1 MRAKTRHASPVS
13 LQYLP
18 GLDGIR
24 GVAVVAVIATHTVAS
39 IPGGFLSV
47 DVFFALSG
55 YLITSLL
62 VAEWRRADTISL
74 GWFWA
79 RRARRLLPALFLMLT
94 AVGAGA
100 ALWPQ
105 IFGSPSL
112 RGDTLATV
120 FYVANWHFI
129 ADHTNYFL
137 ANGGASPLLHTWSL
151 AIEEQFYLVW
161 PIVVLAVL
169 GLRRPRRR
177 RAIDLGLG
185 LDLDRDSHNGPDTNG
200 GAGRRRLGVL
210 FAVAATGAVA
220 SALWMAMLT
229 HGGGDTTRAFYA
241 SDTRAQAI
249 LVGAALALG
258 SVLWGPARS
267 LRARCAVLAWGVA
280 GVTGTALLWIFV
292 PASSLWVFRGGFLVA
307 ALCTAGVI
315 ACVAN
320 LPSSPLVRMLSWRPL
335 GYVGR
340 ISYGMYLWYW
350 PMILVLSAPRTGLQ
364 GYPLLLVRLVVII
377 AVASASA
384 YLVELPIRRGRLP
397 TWWTPVAMPIAA
409 SLAVLTTFLA
419 TVGVSEVTGAS
430 VRVDQA
436 ALSTATPGTM
446 AVGALRAV
454 GASST
459 SGRSR
464 SPGTAASAPARA
476 VPSTSAA
483 TSSADADPVKVLIV
497 GDSVAGTLG
506 VGLGRVM
513 SQYDVVAVNEGSPGC
528 SVSMDQLVQVLW
540 FTDPPGKP
548 CVEGDPT
555 ALLDQWRAWV
565 DEFNPDVVIY
575 LARSEVLNQE
585 VDSTWMHL
593 GEPAFDSY
601 VANRFHQAV
610 KVLGSRGAHVVLLT
624 SPYYDTGVQPSGLPW
639 PEDDPSRV
647 VTDNQII
654 ESVAGSPAGPDTGA
668 HAGPGSKAT
677 SRSKTASTSPSSQR
691 LFAGSDDVTVI
702 DTGAWLSPGGAYA
715 ATVDGVAARCGDGVH
730 LTVAGGEWLAKR
742 ILPVVSLLGRAHQA
756 TSPSGSWSGNV
767 ALTPPSWYSELPCG
781 AS

>member
-13 LQYLP
+13 LRYLP
-18 GLDGIR
+18 GLDGMRAI
-24 GVAVVAVIATHTVAS
+24 AVVAVIATHTVAS

-62 VAEWRRADTISL
+62 VAEWRRTDTISL

-129 ADHTNYFL
+129 ADHTNYFQ
-137 ANGGASPLLHTWSL
+137 ANAIASPLLHTWSL
-151 AIEEQFYLVW
+151 AIEEQFYVVW
-161 PIVVLAVL
+161 PLVVLAVL
-169 GLRRPRRR
+169 GLGRRR
-177 RAIDLGLG
+177 GAD
-185 LDLDRDSHNGPDTNG
+185 NGPETS
-200 GAGRRRLGVL
+200 AGHDRRRLGAL
-210 FAVAATGAVA
+210 FAVAAGGAVA
-220 SALWMAMLT
+220 SAVWMAMLT
-229 HGGGDTTRAFYA
+229 HGGGDTTRAFYG

-258 SVLWGPARS
+258 SVLWGPART
-267 LRARCAVLAWGVA
+267 LRARGAVLVWGVA
-280 GVTGTALLWIFV
+280 GVMGTAVLWATV
-292 PASSLWVFRGGFLVA
+292 PASSLWVFRGGFMVA

-320 LPSSPLVRMLSWRPL
+320 LPTSPVVRALSWRPL

-350 PMILVLSAPRTGLQ
+350 PMILVLSPARTGLV
-364 GYPLLLVRLVVII
+364 GYPLLLVRLVAIV

-397 TWWTPVAMPIAA
+397 TWWTPVAMPVAA

-419 TVGVSEVTGAS
+419 TVGVSDAAGALS
-430 VRVDQA
+430 VDRA
-436 ALSTATPGTM
+436 ALGTATPGTM
-446 AVGALRAV
+446 AVGARDPV
-454 GASST
+454 GDSNTAPPSRPPAASS
-459 SGRSR
+459 
-464 SPGTAASAPARA
+464 
-476 VPSTSAA
+476 
-483 TSSADADPVKVLIV
+483 SSSSSEADPVKVLIV

-528 SVSMDQLVQVLW
+528 SLSMDQLVQVLW

-548 CVEGDPT
+548 CVEGDPGV
-555 ALLDQWRAWV
+555 LLDQWRAWV
-565 DEFNPDVVIY
+565 DEFNPDVVVY
-575 LARSEVLNQE
+575 MARSEVLDQE
-585 VDSTWMHL
+585 FDSTWMHL
-593 GEPAFDSY
+593 GEPDFDSY
-601 VANRFHQAV
+601 VADRFRQGI

-624 SPYYDTGVQPSGLPW
+624 SPYYDTGLQPSGLPW

-647 VTDNQII
+647 VIDDQII
-654 ESVAGSPAGPDTGA
+654 ESMAGAPAEGA
-668 HAGPGSKAT
+668 KSKSA
-677 SRSKTASTSPSSQR
+677 PSSSER

-702 DTGAWLSPGGAYA
+702 DTGAWLSPRGAYA
-715 ATVDGVAARCGDGVH
+715 ATVDGVPTRCGDGVH
-730 LTVAGGEWLAKR
+730 LTVDGGEWLARR
-742 ILPVVSLLGRAHQA
+742 ILPVLSLLGRAHQA
-756 TSPSGSWSGNV
+756 ASPSGSWPGTV